1 MHVDQQHI
9 CALRRYI
16 QGNPKSKKPL
26 MQLDQ
31 SNPMHYDRQFT
42 VNSNDREPVS

>member
-9 CALRRYI
+9 RALQRYI

-31 SNPMHYDRQFT
+31 SNPMHYDRQST
-42 VNSNDREPVS
+42 LNPYDRETVS